1 MNNSVFSKTMENM
14 RKHRDIKLVTIAEKK
29 KVLAVRTKLSCKKK
43 KKSENVLAIEMNK
56 MQMNKP
62 IYLSLSI
69 LELSKIVR
77 YEFWYNYLKQNYAK
91 WIQTALMS
99 M

>member
-1 MNNSVFSKTMENM
+1 
-14 RKHRDIKLVTIAEKK
+14 
-29 KVLAVRTKLSCKKK
+29 
-43 KKSENVLAIEMNK
+43 
-56 MQMNKP
+56 MNKP

>member
-14 RKHRDIKLVTIAEKK
+14 RKYRDIKLVTTAEKK
-29 KVLAVRTKLSCKKK
+29 KVLAARTKLSCKK